1 MTYQKLYA
9 PELPHM
15 AKFRHVDL
23 QSSHSTWQEYRS
35 IGDQRYLPVR
45 PSHAVLAAC
54 HQAGLFRIIHES
66 LNLYC
71 GLRGLIT
78 ADAVLTLYRRYMDW
92 EEDLP
97 FILKAIDDE
106 ARPLPH
112 ILLLQYV
119 LSLYLLFHRRVLSEE
134 CCQKDCRN

>member
-1 MTYQKLYA
+1 
-9 PELPHM
+9 M
-15 AKFRHVDL
+15 AKFQHVDL
-23 QSSHSTWQEYRS
+23 HNYHSVWQEYRS

-45 PSHAVLAAC
+45 PSHAVLTAC

-71 GLRGLIT
+71 GLRGLVT
-78 ADAVLTLYRRYMDW
+78 ADAVLVLYRRYMDW

-106 ARPLPH
+106 AQPLPH
-112 ILLLQYV
+112 ILLLQYASPN
-119 LSLYLLFHRRVLSEE
+119 SLWRRLLT
-134 CCQKDCRN
+134 N